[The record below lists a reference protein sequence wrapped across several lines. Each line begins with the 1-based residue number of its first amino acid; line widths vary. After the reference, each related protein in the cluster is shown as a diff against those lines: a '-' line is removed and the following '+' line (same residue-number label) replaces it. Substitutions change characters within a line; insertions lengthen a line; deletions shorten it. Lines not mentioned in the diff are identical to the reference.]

1 MEITWANLFVFFLSR
16 NINNKCN
23 YYSFK
28 IFPRFWLAYIPRIIH
43 NDQLLSMTS
52 IVQQNC
58 QIIEQVNRENL
69 GTRLGYFSSE
79 HKMAEQSFH
88 SFHEEEIRELL
99 TKNQGSKLTH
109 TNSQNAND
117 FDNLRVKKIS
127 TNKRLR
133 VRIIHVSQTFG
144 ESRRRNVQT
153 TCETNKTADER
164 WSEKSTFFVSHWRE
178 VLHRSPVPHMRMR
191 VLLLLF
197 LVVFITSVKNKFF
210 LQEALRTL
218 DL

>member
-1 MEITWANLFVFFLSR
+1 
-16 NINNKCN
+16 
-23 YYSFK
+23 
-28 IFPRFWLAYIPRIIH
+28 
-43 NDQLLSMTS
+43 MTS

-69 GTRLGYFSSE
+69 GTRLGYFGSE
-79 HKMAEQSFH
+79 YKMAEQSFH

-117 FDNLRVKKIS
+117 FDNLRVTKIS

-144 ESRRRNVQT
+144 ESRSNARRNVQT
-153 TCETNKTADER
+153 TCETNKTADGR
-164 WSEKSTFFVSHWRE
+164 WAEKSTFFVNHWPE
-178 VLHRSPVPHMRMR
+178 VLHRGSVPHMRIR
-191 VLLLLF
+191 VLLF
-197 LVVFITSVKNKFF
+197 LVVFIIYVKNEFF